1 MMISR
6 VRGTE
11 DLLDL
16 KFLNFI
22 IGKVKKHFQLYNF
35 KEIDTPIL
43 ESTNLFI
50 RSLGEQTDVISK
62 EMYVFKTTSG
72 ESICLRP
79 EATTPTMRAFLES
92 GIQSIPWKV
101 FSVGPMFRHE
111 RPQKGRWRQFT
122 QINAEIVGTNSISQD
137 AHLIKIHDRF
147 FNEILGLENY
157 VLKINFLGT
166 SDDRKGHREAL
177 IKFLNDVENQICE
190 TCKIRKEK
198 NILRIFDCKNE
209 QCKNVYKNAPKITD
223 HLSKESDKEWTFLK
237 DLLDILSVSYIH
249 NDTLVRGLDYYDK
262 TVFEFTSKELGA
274 QDAFC
279 SGGRYNTLAT
289 QIDSKQDF
297 PSIGA
302 ATGLGRLLFLT
313 EKVKDKL
320 AVPQEPVLSIVIPM
334 AEEQQPLALLLAY
347 ELEYNNKSVDILLDE
362 GSMKS
367 MMRKANKLGAKYV
380 LVIGEKEQQEGTV
393 SIKNMQ
399 TGEDFSIKQSE
410 AHQILK

>member
-1 MMISR
+1 MISR